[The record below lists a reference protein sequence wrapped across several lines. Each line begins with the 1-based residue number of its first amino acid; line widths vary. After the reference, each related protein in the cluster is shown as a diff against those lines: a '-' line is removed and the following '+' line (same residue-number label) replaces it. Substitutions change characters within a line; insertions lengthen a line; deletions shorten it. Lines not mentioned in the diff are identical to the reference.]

1 MVGIRIIEIHAG
13 GLCTSPLYFYFPS
26 MTTNYETHA
35 PLNLEAFY
43 SVLIPVLCKGQYHV
57 YTHKPGYAVS
67 THGVGTWGLG
77 PAGLSRDDNLVN
89 RKNCPGGLGRK
100 LNGPLLRYQQIQDAV
115 LLGV

>member
-1 MVGIRIIEIHAG
+1 
-13 GLCTSPLYFYFPS
+13 

-35 PLNLEAFY
+35 QLDLEAFY
-43 SVLIPVLCKGQYHV
+43 SVLIPVLCKCQYHV
-57 YTHKPGYAVS
+57 YTQKPGYAVS
-67 THGVGTWGLG
+67 TYGVGTWGLG